1 MNGWSTFAIG
11 GSVWRTFVQ
20 FWQWQDISTMNL
32 EDICPP
38 NGGGCVGGC
47 VQLFAHNN

>member
-1 MNGWSTFAIG
+1 
-11 GSVWRTFVQ
+11 
-20 FWQWQDISTMNL
+20 MNL

-47 VQLFAHNN
+47 GCVGGRGCVSSCVSGCVAITYSNQMIGLTILC